1 MGRAAAGRDGVTVLD
16 LGLWGGCGEQRAQ
29 RQGGLCP
36 QISQMVADGE
46 KANGWAASLA
56 SKGSRFF
63 LTTEYTEYTEE
74 SQGIF
79 FVYFVYFVVVQGIG
93 NLWGLVLLDAAC
105 GL

>member
-1 MGRAAAGRDGVTVLD
+1 MALV
-16 LGLWGGCGEQRAQ
+16 
-29 RQGGLCP
+29 
-36 QISQMVADGE
+36 
-46 KANGWAASLA
+46 
-56 SKGSRFF
+56 F
-63 LTTEYTEYTEE
+63 LTTEYTEGTEE